1 MECSLDTNAEKRY
14 RNFQQSE
21 VKLVETIVGFNL
33 LNENE
38 EFGLEYER
46 YGVVVV
52 NLYHGMALHEWDGV
66 NLDHT
71 VMHPAIFDTLAMDPD
86 LKRLKYGLLEEKP
99 IKIYTGNYENIYHGM
114 TMDMWNGV
122 NLDHPATFDTL
133 AMDPDLKSNPPLR
146 NCIFLSSALP
156 PCCCVL
162 RRLRLLPHP
171 PRSGP
176 PISMASEVGVSGDE
190 LDGSLFEG
198 MVLFSPS
205 DLLPSSLPLEKE
217 SAPPS
222 QYHDPVRPPSPSPP
236 TAPSTLPQ
244 SKSRPLDEDIFSDLS
259 LQIPIEPKYL
269 LPAISSPAPLPSPVA
284 PSRLISRKKKR
295 GFRIGYGREAI
306 DSTPVVSVIDPPHPT
321 DNVIRTSSSESTLS
335 TSSCHKELLDGSV
348 HEDLAVAETVVSVKA
363 ASDGDELSPS
373 QLGDSE
379 GDAEAFSST
388 AKASEKDTLELI
400 EDKLNLL
407 RSRISTKLEGIREMA
422 TLAYSERKE
431 LERKRRNAG
440 KDFNQASMIYKDIE
454 KQLEAACE
462 AEDFEMAEK
471 VSESLAAAEKEKD
484 RLLNT
489 LRETE
494 LDCDYIDS
502 RMQEVVKLQIVAEEE
517 GIELLERFAM
527 QGSSNPPLRNCI
539 FLSSALPPCCCV
551 LRRLRLLPHPPRS
564 GPPISMASEV
574 GVSGNELDGSL
585 FEGMVLFSPSDLLP
599 SSLPLEKESAPPSQ
613 YHDPV
618 RPPSPSPPTA
628 PSTLPQ
634 SKSRPLDEDIFSDL
648 SLQIPIEPKYLLP
661 AISSPAPF
669 PSPAAPSRLI
679 SRKKKRGFRIGY
691 GREAIDSTPVV
702 SVIDPPHPTD
712 NVIRTSSSE
721 STLSTSSCHKE
732 LLDGSVH
739 EDLAVAETVVSVK
752 AASDGDELSPSQL
765 GDSEGDADAFSS
777 TAKASEKDTL
787 ELIEDKLNLI
797 RSRIST
803 KLEGIREMATLAYSE
818 RKELERKRRK
828 AGKDFN
834 QASMI
839 YKDLEKQLE
848 VACEAEDFEMAEKVS
863 ESLSA
868 AEKEKDRL
876 LNTLRETELDCD
888 YIDSRMQEVV
898 KLQIDAEEEGI
909 ELLERFAMD
918 AADRADLIHRNTKE
932 LSSKDLEDWQT
943 SMELLE
949 TSKLEVDIEAKLIS
963 DAHSALDSSIEDLV
977 KDDREKCFNLKELAN
992 VALDE
997 AKTYQDLVGLRKE
1010 LASSIIKSREDKV
1023 QLVKTEEK
1031 ILEEI
1036 QVLRQQIST
1045 ARTKLQ
1051 ELSSTRV
1058 SIQQDIDLFKQRI
1071 AFVDKRGPELEAE
1084 KKVAAASRNF
1094 KEAGR
1099 IAAEAKTLN
1108 SEKESMQNK
1117 MDQAV
1122 LNLEKLDGDIKS
1134 NISMMQE
1141 NEELVLLKEK
1151 EAAVA
1156 TFKRLQ
1162 LIAAAARSERSAAL
1176 ELGDLEESEFL
1187 LKEAEAAEERAGE
1200 LQGTYS
1206 LNPEDHG
1213 NTQKYFSPVA
1223 LITKI
1228 SGHSLAEMAAF
1239 SKQQPVSDE

>member
-1 MECSLDTNAEKRY
+1 MVSLLYCNVD
-14 RNFQQSE
+14 QSKDQ
-21 VKLVETIVGFNL
+21 VIHL
-33 LNENE
+33 
-38 EFGLEYER
+38 FGIAFFFSPPFCRRVAAFSAGAGCFLI
-46 YGVVVV
+46 
-52 NLYHGMALHEWDGV
+52 H
-66 NLDHT
+66 
-71 VMHPAIFDTLAMDPD
+71 LAQ
-86 LKRLKYGLLEEKP
+86 
-99 IKIYTGNYENIYHGM
+99 
-114 TMDMWNGV
+114 
-122 NLDHPATFDTL
+122 A
-133 AMDPDLKSNPPLR
+133 
-146 NCIFLSSALP
+146 
-156 PCCCVL
+156 
-162 RRLRLLPHP
+162 
-171 PRSGP
+171 P

-217 SAPPS
+217 PAPPS
-222 QYHDPVRPPSPSPP
+222 QSHDPVRPPSPSPP

-244 SKSRPLDEDIFSDLS
+244 SKSGPLDEDLFSDLS
-259 LQIPIEPKYL
+259 LQIPIEPKIL
-269 LPAISSPAPLPSPVA
+269 LPAISSPAPIPLPAA

-306 DSTPVVSVIDPPHPT
+306 DSMPVVSVIDPPHPT
-321 DNVIRTSSSESTLS
+321 ENVIRASSSDSILS
-335 TSSCHKELLDGSV
+335 TFSCHEELLDGTV
-348 HEDLAVAETVVSVKA
+348 HEDVAVAETVVSVKA
-363 ASDGDELSPS
+363 ANDGDGLSPS
-373 QLGDSE
+373 QRGDSE

-407 RSRISTKLEGIREMA
+407 RSRISTKLEG
-422 TLAYSERKE
+422 
-431 LERKRRNAG
+431 
-440 KDFNQASMIYKDIE
+440 
-454 KQLEAACE
+454 
-462 AEDFEMAEK
+462 
-471 VSESLAAAEKEKD
+471 V
-484 RLLNT
+484 
-489 LRETE
+489 
-494 LDCDYIDS
+494 
-502 RMQEVVKLQIVAEEE
+502 
-517 GIELLERFAM
+517 
-527 QGSSNPPLRNCI
+527 
-539 FLSSALPPCCCV
+539 
-551 LRRLRLLPHPPRS
+551 
-564 GPPISMASEV
+564 
-574 GVSGNELDGSL
+574 
-585 FEGMVLFSPSDLLP
+585 
-599 SSLPLEKESAPPSQ
+599 
-613 YHDPV
+613 
-618 RPPSPSPPTA
+618 
-628 PSTLPQ
+628 
-634 SKSRPLDEDIFSDL
+634 
-648 SLQIPIEPKYLLP
+648 
-661 AISSPAPF
+661 
-669 PSPAAPSRLI
+669 
-679 SRKKKRGFRIGY
+679 
-691 GREAIDSTPVV
+691 
-702 SVIDPPHPTD
+702 
-712 NVIRTSSSE
+712 
-721 STLSTSSCHKE
+721 
-732 LLDGSVH
+732 
-739 EDLAVAETVVSVK
+739 
-752 AASDGDELSPSQL
+752 
-765 GDSEGDADAFSS
+765 
-777 TAKASEKDTL
+777 
-787 ELIEDKLNLI
+787 
-797 RSRIST
+797 
-803 KLEGIREMATLAYSE
+803 REMATLAYSE

-848 VACEAEDFEMAEKVS
+848 VACEAEDFEMAEKLS
-863 ESLSA
+863 ESLAA

-876 LNTLRETELDCD
+876 LYTLRETELDCD

-898 KLQIDAEEEGI
+898 KLQIAAEEEGI

-918 AADRADLIHRNTKE
+918 AADRADLIHRNTEE

-949 TSKLEVDIEAKLIS
+949 TSKLEVDIVAKLIS

-977 KDDREKCFNLKELAN
+977 KDDREVVEGLRKKQVTLAKELDELLTLVRLKEAEIAENESLIHEAERKISKVASEFQEKISSVEMKRDKLKSSLSRMDSEREVLSSKKNKIDEFVSLEEQKCFNLKELAN

-1036 QVLRQQIST
+1036 QVLRQQISS

-1058 SIQQDIDLFKQRI
+1058 SIQQDIDLFKQRM

-1122 LNLEKLDGDIKS
+1122 INLEKLDWDIKS

-1141 NEELVLLKEK
+1141 NEELLLLKEK

-1156 TFKRLQ
+1156 SFKRLQ

-1176 ELGDLEESEFL
+1176 ELGDLEESDFL
-1187 LKEAEAAEERAGE
+1187 LKEAEAAEERARE
-1200 LQGTYS
+1200 LQGAYS

-1213 NTQKYFSPVA
+1213 NTRKYFSPVA

-1228 SGHSLAEMAAF
+1228 SGHSLAEMAAYL
-1239 SKQQPVSDE
+1239 KQPVSDE